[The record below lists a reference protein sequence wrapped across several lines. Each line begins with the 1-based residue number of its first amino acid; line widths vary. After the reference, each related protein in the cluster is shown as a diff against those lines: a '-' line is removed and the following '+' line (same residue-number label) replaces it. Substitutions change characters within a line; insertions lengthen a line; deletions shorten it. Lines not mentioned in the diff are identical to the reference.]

1 MEKSSGVGSFTRR
14 VVLLK
19 DSDCD
24 KHDGKIF
31 MPTTID
37 MAKIKKPHTGQYN
50 KEVLFS
56 KSMSEEVVRQTL
68 QKAFPS
74 FNFKLEGNDK
84 QVFIIVL
91 FYLLI
96 VNSIVI
102 LAGPTL
108 ITEFNY
114 DWF

>member
-1 MEKSSGVGSFTRR
+1 MKYSLCTVDIQSYRELCNICFRNNPFEQLMEKSSGAGSFTRR

-19 DSDCD
+19 DSDCVKD
-24 KHDGKIF
+24 NGKIL

-68 QKAFPS
+68 QKAFPL
-74 FNFKLEGNDK
+74 FNLTGR
-84 QVFIIVL
+84 
-91 FYLLI
+91 
-96 VNSIVI
+96 
-102 LAGPTL
+102 
-108 ITEFNY
+108 
-114 DWF
+114 

>member
-19 DSDCD
+19 DSDCV

-68 QKAFPS
+68 QKAFPL
-74 FNFKLEGNDK
+74 FNLTGRYYDK
-84 QVFIIVL
+84 QVF
-91 FYLLI
+91 Y
-96 VNSIVI
+96 
-102 LAGPTL
+102 
-108 ITEFNY
+108 
-114 DWF
+114 

>member
-1 MEKSSGVGSFTRR
+1 MEKSSGAGSFTRR

-19 DSDCD
+19 DSDCV
-24 KHDGKIF
+24 KQDGKIF

-74 FNFKLEGNDK
+74 FNLTGRFYCASFGQGSTAFIFHGNPRVWD
-84 QVFIIVL
+84 
-91 FYLLI
+91 
-96 VNSIVI
+96 
-102 LAGPTL
+102 G
-108 ITEFNY
+108 
-114 DWF
+114 

>member
-1 MEKSSGVGSFTRR
+1 MSYSLFKVYIQIELQRAQLACNICFRNNLFDQLMEKSSGVGSFTRR

-19 DSDCD
+19 DSDCV

-74 FNFKLEGNDK
+74 FNLTGR
-84 QVFIIVL
+84 
-91 FYLLI
+91 
-96 VNSIVI
+96 
-102 LAGPTL
+102 
-108 ITEFNY
+108 
-114 DWF
+114 